1 MGEERKRRL
10 FKAFVWPLSRMNH
23 NTHHIVIFH
32 TFWCFLLPLP
42 LSGNYMRSMTFGS
55 KAGHDGS
62 PSRRLLTS
70 ICVLFNNSLN
80 RHTTPSLLRNVTQPL
95 TEVTQAPPLMHH
107 FTERARHGGWRER
120 MQNQGIN
127 AKSRPTG
134 GVKTASPHLP
144 ILLLLSLSLLV
155 FRCASSPL
163 AVE

>member
-1 MGEERKRRL
+1 M
-10 FKAFVWPLSRMNH
+10 SRTNH
-23 NTHHIVIFH
+23 DTHHIMICY
-32 TFWCFLLPLP
+32 TFWCFPLSLP
-42 LSGNYMRSMTFGS
+42 LSGNNIRSVTSGS

-95 TEVTQAPPLMHH
+95 TEVTKAPPLIHH
-107 FTERARHGGWRER
+107 FTERARHGGWRGE
-120 MQNQGIN
+120 MQNQGRN

-134 GVKTASPHLP
+134 GVKTAIPHLP